1 MSHIGVRSDGARSS
15 ASAIACCTAA
25 RANSVRVG
33 SGSASICSRSCDS
46 PHEDVH
52 ALRHALKSVAL
63 AASECSRRS
72 ADVATGSLVNSTS
85 CTVDCADVSSA
96 ARHGGSDDSR
106 VPSEASTVARLTAQR
121 CISDTCMP
129 SDTNTSSLGR
139 RRNRFGS
146 SAAAASASAVDSRC
160 AADAP
165 GRAAAAAASAAAT
178 SAASK
183 RFWAPTDC
191 GATLALAACIASRSA
206 GRGPG
211 ALEAALP
218 LPPLPPLCGSPMPAR
233 TGGLDAGS
241 CSHTL
246 CASHGLNA
254 ALVAGR
260 IMQRNTA
267 EYSCAVKSPG
277 SCGVTACIFASAAAR
292 PARVASHHTCQSSN
306 TPASA

>member
-121 CISDTCMP
+121 CISDTCALDDMQRGFVGNMSRGGACGECSVGGTGSTGA
-129 SDTNTSSLGR
+129 SD
-139 RRNRFGS
+139 GS
-146 SAAAASASAVDSRC
+146 RAMQAVWPC
-160 AADAP
+160 H
-165 GRAAAAAASAAAT
+165 
-178 SAASK
+178 
-183 RFWAPTDC
+183 
-191 GATLALAACIASRSA
+191 
-206 GRGPG
+206 
-211 ALEAALP
+211 
-218 LPPLPPLCGSPMPAR
+218 
-233 TGGLDAGS
+233 AGS
-241 CSHTL
+241 
-246 CASHGLNA
+246 
-254 ALVAGR
+254 VAVPCRQGWDWMR
-260 IMQRNTA
+260 T
-267 EYSCAVKSPG
+267 
-277 SCGVTACIFASAAAR
+277 
-292 PARVASHHTCQSSN
+292 
-306 TPASA
+306 